1 MKCQE
6 KMADYLSLRVMSVSE
21 KMIDGGEVRSD
32 EVGVRFDG
40 VAIIL

>member
-21 KMIDGGEVRSD
+21 KMIDGEVRSD